1 MKASILKSRSN
12 KEDKTR
18 KAKERRTPEQNKA
31 RVLFK
36 QKQNR
41 ILYKMEEELA
51 CSWAYAVVRPVS
63 LKCTFVLRLD
73 NLSNKVGY
81 LRSSTSNV

>member
-51 CSWAYAVVRPVS
+51 CS
-63 LKCTFVLRLD
+63 
-73 NLSNKVGY
+73 
-81 LRSSTSNV
+81 

>member
-1 MKASILKSRSN
+1 MKVSTKRDN
-12 KEDKTR
+12 KRREVKNPRTR
-18 KAKERRTPEQNKA
+18 EQNKA
-31 RVLFK
+31 RVSFK
-36 QKQNR
+36 QKQYKMEQH
-41 ILYKMEEELA
+41 LYKMEEELA

>member
-31 RVLFK
+31 RVSFK
-36 QKQNR
+36 QKQ
-41 ILYKMEEELA
+41 YKMEEKLS

-73 NLSNKVGY
+73 NLSNEVGK
-81 LRSSTSNV
+81 LRCTASKG

>member
-1 MKASILKSRSN
+1 MKARTKRDS
-12 KEDKTR
+12 
-18 KAKERRTPEQNKA
+18 ERREVKNPRTREQNKA

-51 CSWAYAVVRPVS
+51 CS
-63 LKCTFVLRLD
+63 
-73 NLSNKVGY
+73 
-81 LRSSTSNV
+81 

>member
-36 QKQNR
+36 QKQ
-41 ILYKMEEELA
+41 YKMEEELA

-81 LRSSTSNV
+81 LRSSTRNV

>member
-1 MKASILKSRSN
+1 MKAITKRDSK
-12 KEDKTR
+12 
-18 KAKERRTPEQNKA
+18 RREVKNPRIREQNKA
-31 RVLFK
+31 RFLFK
-36 QKQNR
+36 QKQ
-41 ILYKMEEELA
+41 YKMEEELA

>member
-31 RVLFK
+31 RFLFK
-36 QKQNR
+36 QKQ
-41 ILYKMEEELA
+41 YKMEEELA
-51 CSWAYAVVRPVS
+51 CS
-63 LKCTFVLRLD
+63 
-73 NLSNKVGY
+73 
-81 LRSSTSNV
+81 

>member
-1 MKASILKSRSN
+1 MKVSTKRDS
-12 KEDKTR
+12 
-18 KAKERRTPEQNKA
+18 ERREVKNPRTREQNKA

-36 QKQNR
+36 QKQ
-41 ILYKMEEELA
+41 YKMEEKLY

>member
-1 MKASILKSRSN
+1 MKAITKRDSKRREVKN
-12 KEDKTR
+12 PRTR
-18 KAKERRTPEQNKA
+18 EQNKA

-36 QKQNR
+36 QKQ
-41 ILYKMEEELA
+41 YKMEEELY